1 MRRFSFLA
9 LILVAAS
16 AFAQTD
22 LSESAVKAGAAQAR
36 QRASLVLKCVAKN
49 GDKYYSVD
57 GRLELGSMVLTTDR
71 GVKSS
76 ILKVSKGSNPVDER
90 CGTTAAP
97 LESSLN
103 YEVTPPHKWGQ
114 DILQLPKNAL
124 AAQGAFDANL
134 HTCDYDGDW
143 SASHDAAVSCTLT
156 AK

>member
-1 MRRFSFLA
+1 MRRLSLLA
-9 LILVAAS
+9 LPLLAAA
-16 AFAQTD
+16 AFAQAD
-22 LSESAVKAGAAQAR
+22 LSESTVKAGVAQSRA
-36 QRASLVLKCVAKN
+36 RASLVLKCVAKN

-57 GRLELGSMVLTTDR
+57 GRLELGSMALTTDR

-76 ILKVSKGSNPVDER
+76 ILKVSKGSNPVDSR
-90 CGTTAAP
+90 CGETAAP
-97 LESSLN
+97 LEKNLN

-124 AAQGAFDANL
+124 VVSGAFDANL

-143 SASHDAAVSCTLT
+143 SASHDAAVTCTLT

>member
-1 MRRFSFLA
+1 MTRFSFLA
-9 LILVAAS
+9 VAVLAAN
-16 AFAQTD
+16 AFAQAD
-22 LSESAVKAGAAQAR
+22 LSDSTLKGAIAQSR
-36 QRASLVLKCVAKN
+36 QRASLVLKCAAKN

-57 GRLELGSMVLTTDR
+57 GRLELGSMILTVG

-76 ILKVSKGSNPVDER
+76 LLKVSKDSDPVDSR

-103 YEVTPPHKWGQ
+103 YEVTSPHKWGQ

-124 AAQGAFDANL
+124 AATGAFDANL
-134 HTCDYDGDW
+134 HTCDYDGNW

-156 AK
+156 SK

>member
-9 LILVAAS
+9 LTVLAAT

-22 LSESAVKAGAAQAR
+22 LSESTLKAGATQAR
-36 QRASLVLKCVAKN
+36 HRASLALKCAAKN
-49 GDKYYSVD
+49 GDKYYSVE
-57 GRLELGSMVLTTDR
+57 GSLELGSMVLTTDR

-76 ILKVSKGSNPVDER
+76 ILKVSKDGSPVDSR

-124 AAQGAFDANL
+124 AVSGAFDANL

>member
-9 LILVAAS
+9 LTVLAAS
-16 AFAQTD
+16 AFAQTG
-22 LSESAVKAGAAQAR
+22 LSESALKAGVAQAR
-36 QRASLVLKCVAKN
+36 QHASLALKCVSKN
-49 GDKYYSVD
+49 GDKEDAVA

-76 ILKVSKGSNPVDER
+76 ILKVSKESNPVDSR

-124 AAQGAFDANL
+124 SAAGAFDANL

-143 SASHDAAVSCTLT
+143 SASHDAAVSCTLS